1 MFSPSRASV
10 LQVDSSV
17 IDHNRDEILVQAQGL
32 YAGVALLNELEPL
45 SETPGKSTP
54 RLVVGRSLL
63 TDVV

>member
-1 MFSPSRASV
+1 V
-10 LQVDSSV
+10 T
-17 IDHNRDEILVQAQGL
+17 DHNRDEILVQAQGL

-54 RLVVGRSLL
+54 RSVVGRSLL